1 MNLFSKIYQF
11 KKSVLDAKIKYM
23 HYKLII
29 NMLIF
34 FGQEVRNENIF
45 IVFLSIQLL
54 IVIVLK
60 LTNFIF

>member
-1 MNLFSKIYQF
+1 MNSFSKIYQF
-11 KKSVLDAKIKYM
+11 KKLVLDAKIKYM

-34 FGQEVRNENIF
+34 FGQEVRNENLF

-54 IVIVLK
+54 IVIILK

>member
-1 MNLFSKIYQF
+1 MNSFSKIYQF
-11 KKSVLDAKIKYM
+11 KKSILDAKIKYM

-29 NMLIF
+29 NILIF
-34 FGQEVRNENIF
+34 SGRRFEMETLF

-54 IVIVLK
+54 IVIILK